1 MKLAGETVGG
11 GTGFSQGGTD
21 LLQTAAGLLPAAGG
35 RFGGKR
41 VIFISGQLLA
51 QQVPA
56 EPGLP
61 EGGFRPGQLLAAL
74 GAPAQQGVGG
84 GNVIGGGGEAADLQQ
99 DALLIGGERAVQGV
113 GGGGAGIQLRLG
125 CVPGLQ

>member
-1 MKLAGETVGG
+1 MWWAAATV
-11 GTGFSQGGTD
+11 
-21 LLQTAAGLLPAAGG
+21 
-35 RFGGKR
+35 RRRKR

-113 GGGGAGIQLRLG
+113 GGGGFG
-125 CVPGLQ
+125 V